1 MKSISTLKVCI
12 LLLVMSICLQINSQ
26 TNVLICGA
34 PGTPTWLND
43 VQAKVQSTGFFTSVQ
58 TFNIGTGTPSLSTLQ
73 AYQAV
78 LVFTDAGALDPTT
91 FGNNLASYING
102 GGGVVNCVFATA
114 SVPIGGTFNTSTYQV
129 VVPAGQTQNTQLSL
143 GTIIA
148 PCHPIIQG
156 VTNVN
161 GGTSSY
167 ISTSNTFTPGTQVVA
182 NWNNG
187 SWLAAYKLNVGP
199 ALARRADLNIYPP
212 SSDARSDFWIS
223 STQGALL
230 MGNALRWVAGVTP
243 TSGGPAQP
251 NPITGPTS
259 ICVGATATY
268 SIATVAG
275 ATSYTW
281 SVPAG
286 TVINSGQGTTS
297 ISVTAGSTSGTISV
311 TANNACGSSNP
322 RTLSI
327 AITPAPTVT
336 AASANSSICVGGS
349 TTLTGGGASTYVW
362 NPGNLSGSSVTVSPT
377 TTTTYTVTGT
387 NANGCVNTATVTLAV
402 NPLPTVSSTASLS
415 TICSGGTTTLTSSGA
430 STYVW
435 NPGNLS
441 GSSVTVSPITTTTYT
456 VTGTDASGCVNTST
470 VTVNVNASPVVTA
483 TTANASICMGDTTT
497 LTAGGAT
504 SYVWSSGGTSAT
516 EQVSPSTTTTYTV
529 TGTDANSCTN
539 TATVTVNVNTLPT
552 VTATTANASICVGGS
567 ATLTAGGATSYVWSS
582 GGTSATE
589 QVSPATATTYTVT
602 GTDANGCVNTATV
615 IVNVNA
621 LPTVNLGADVTQC
634 GGTVTLDAQNQGST
648 YLWSDN
654 SMMQTLVVSTTGNY
668 SVAVT
673 DINGCVNT
681 DSIVVTIDSV
691 VIVNLGSDTTRC
703 GGWVSLNAGNPGS
716 TYLWSN
722 SATGQ
727 ASIVTSSGTYYVDVT
742 APSGCTGSDTI
753 VVTINNQP
761 IANLGPDTATCQG
774 NITLDAG
781 NPGSTYVWS
790 NSAST
795 QTITV
800 GAGTYFVTVTDPS
813 GCSDR
818 DTISIQVNT
827 PPTITV
833 SSDTAI
839 CVGGQATLTASGG
852 TGYLWSNGAP
862 TQSITVSPTTST
874 AYYVTVTDSNICTA
888 SDFVIVNV
896 LPGSTSQ
903 FTHTVSGST
912 AVFTN
917 QSSNANTYNW
927 NFGDNTT
934 SNAVNPSHTYTQNGT
949 FTVTLTVTGPCGSAT
964 FTQVVTITQVG
975 LVEQGSL
982 SDGIN
987 VYPNPNNG
995 VFTLAINANLGDVV
1009 IEVVDMQGRVV
1020 YASNENNVQTGF
1032 TKQIGMETASS
1043 GMYMLRMTSAN
1054 QVHVVKMNV
1063 QR

>member
-1 MKSISTLKVCI
+1 
-12 LLLVMSICLQINSQ
+12 
-26 TNVLICGA
+26 
-34 PGTPTWLND
+34 
-43 VQAKVQSTGFFTSVQ
+43 
-58 TFNIGTGTPSLSTLQ
+58 
-73 AYQAV
+73 
-78 LVFTDAGALDPTT
+78 
-91 FGNNLASYING
+91 
-102 GGGVVNCVFATA
+102 
-114 SVPIGGTFNTSTYQV
+114 
-129 VVPAGQTQNTQLSL
+129 
-143 GTIIA
+143 
-148 PCHPIIQG
+148 
-156 VTNVN
+156 
-161 GGTSSY
+161 
-167 ISTSNTFTPGTQVVA
+167 
-182 NWNNG
+182 
-187 SWLAAYKLNVGP
+187 
-199 ALARRADLNIYPP
+199 
-212 SSDARSDFWIS
+212 
-223 STQGALL
+223 
-230 MGNALRWVAGVTP
+230 
-243 TSGGPAQP
+243 
-251 NPITGPTS
+251 
-259 ICVGATATY
+259 
-268 SIATVAG
+268 
-275 ATSYTW
+275 
-281 SVPAG
+281 
-286 TVINSGQGTTS
+286 
-297 ISVTAGSTSGTISV
+297 
-311 TANNACGSSNP
+311 
-322 RTLSI
+322 
-327 AITPAPTVT
+327 
-336 AASANSSICVGGS
+336 
-349 TTLTGGGASTYVW
+349 
-362 NPGNLSGSSVTVSPT
+362 
-377 TTTTYTVTGT
+377 
-387 NANGCVNTATVTLAV
+387 
-402 NPLPTVSSTASLS
+402 
-415 TICSGGTTTLTSSGA
+415 
-430 STYVW
+430 
-435 NPGNLS
+435 
-441 GSSVTVSPITTTTYT
+441 
-456 VTGTDASGCVNTST
+456 VNTST

-483 TTANASICMGDTTT
+483 TTANASICVGDTST

-634 GGTVTLDAQNQGST
+634 GGTLTLDAQNQGST

-742 APSGCTGSDTI
+742 TPSGCTGSDTI

-761 IANLGPDTATCQG
+761 IANLGSDTATCQG

-839 CVGGQATLTASGG
+839 CAGGQATLTASGG

-896 LPGSTSQ
+896 LPGSTAQ

-949 FTVTLTVTGPCGSAT
+949 YTVTLTVTGPCGTAT

-1009 IEVVDMQGRVV
+1009 IEVLDMQGRVV

-1032 TKQIGMETASS
+1032 TKQISLETQAS
-1043 GMYMLRMTSAN
+1043 GLYFIRVTSATERHN
-1054 QVHVVKMNV
+1054 LRMNV
-1063 QR
+1063 QK

>member
-1 MKSISTLKVCI
+1 
-12 LLLVMSICLQINSQ
+12 
-26 TNVLICGA
+26 
-34 PGTPTWLND
+34 
-43 VQAKVQSTGFFTSVQ
+43 
-58 TFNIGTGTPSLSTLQ
+58 
-73 AYQAV
+73 
-78 LVFTDAGALDPTT
+78 
-91 FGNNLASYING
+91 
-102 GGGVVNCVFATA
+102 
-114 SVPIGGTFNTSTYQV
+114 
-129 VVPAGQTQNTQLSL
+129 
-143 GTIIA
+143 
-148 PCHPIIQG
+148 
-156 VTNVN
+156 
-161 GGTSSY
+161 
-167 ISTSNTFTPGTQVVA
+167 
-182 NWNNG
+182 
-187 SWLAAYKLNVGP
+187 
-199 ALARRADLNIYPP
+199 
-212 SSDARSDFWIS
+212 
-223 STQGALL
+223 
-230 MGNALRWVAGVTP
+230 
-243 TSGGPAQP
+243 
-251 NPITGPTS
+251 
-259 ICVGATATY
+259 
-268 SIATVAG
+268 
-275 ATSYTW
+275 
-281 SVPAG
+281 
-286 TVINSGQGTTS
+286 
-297 ISVTAGSTSGTISV
+297 
-311 TANNACGSSNP
+311 
-322 RTLSI
+322 
-327 AITPAPTVT
+327 
-336 AASANSSICVGGS
+336 
-349 TTLTGGGASTYVW
+349 
-362 NPGNLSGSSVTVSPT
+362 
-377 TTTTYTVTGT
+377 
-387 NANGCVNTATVTLAV
+387 
-402 NPLPTVSSTASLS
+402 
-415 TICSGGTTTLTSSGA
+415 
-430 STYVW
+430 
-435 NPGNLS
+435 
-441 GSSVTVSPITTTTYT
+441 
-456 VTGTDASGCVNTST
+456 VNTST

-483 TTANASICMGDTTT
+483 TTANASICVGDTST

-529 TGTDANSCTN
+529 TGTAANSCTN

-582 GGTSATE
+582 GGTSPTE

-634 GGTVTLDAQNQGST
+634 GGTLTLDAQNQGST

-742 APSGCTGSDTI
+742 TPSGCTGSDTI

-1043 GMYMLRMTSAN
+1043 GMYMLRMTSTN